1 MYTSAQRTRLLLILL
16 SFIICFILLLFKLG
30 FLQLIK
36 ASHFKKLADKQHLI
50 SIEIPAKR
58 GNIYDRN
65 MRELAV
71 SLNMNSVYAIPRE
84 IKNKGRVAE
93 ALSPVLK
100 LDKTFLLERLSRDKG
115 FIWLKRQVDDITA
128 YRVKS
133 QKLDYIDMVK
143 EGKRFYPKGKL
154 ASHTIGFAG
163 TDNRGLEGLELFF
176 DRYLKGRDGQK
187 IINRDAKRREVF
199 HLDFRFIPPRDGNS
213 LVLTL
218 DEMIQYFTERELDR
232 LYKETKC
239 KGASVVVMDPNTGEI
254 LALANRPTFELNNV
268 TNYSPDAR
276 RNRAITDTFEP
287 GSTFKIVTASA
298 ALEENIVGLEE
309 KFFCENGEF
318 RIFNHSLNDHV
329 PYGYLKFREV
339 IEKSS
344 NIGTV
349 KVAMRLGQERLY
361 RYAKLYGVGL
371 KTNIELPG
379 EVGGFIRAP
388 KFWSKLSITAIPI
401 GQEVTVTTLQLAC
414 AISAIANNGIFMKP
428 LIVKRIIDSEG
439 ETIKEFK
446 ITPLR
451 RVISENTALEMKSIL
466 WQVVEAGTGQKA
478 KLEGYSSAGKTGTA
492 QKVEPNGTYS
502 HSHFVASFLGFA
514 PVEKPR
520 IAIAVVVD
528 EPRPF
533 YYGGTVAAPV
543 FQRIAND
550 SLRYLKVEPDKI
562 LAGSQQKE
570 IKLIQTH

>member
-30 FLQLIK
+30 FLQLIR
-36 ASHFKKLADKQHLI
+36 ASQFKKLADKQHLI

-65 MRELAV
+65 MKELAV

-84 IKNKGRVAE
+84 IKNKSQVAE
-93 ALSPVLK
+93 MLSPILK
-100 LDKTFLLERLSRDKG
+100 LDKAFLLERLSRDKG
-115 FIWLKRQVDDITA
+115 FIWLKRQIDDITA
-128 YRVKS
+128 FRVKS

-143 EGKRFYPKGKL
+143 EGRRFYPKAEL

-163 TDNRGLEGLELFF
+163 TDNTGLEGLELFF
-176 DRYLKGRDGQK
+176 DRYLKGKDGQK
-187 IINRDAKRREVF
+187 IINRDAKKREVL
-199 HLDFRFIPPRDGNS
+199 HLEWRFIPARDGNS

-218 DEMIQYFTERELDR
+218 DEMIQYFAERELDR

-254 LALANRPTFELNNV
+254 LALANRPTFELNH
-268 TNYSPDAR
+268 TADYSQDSR

-309 KFFCENGEF
+309 NFFCENGEF
-318 RIFNHSLNDHV
+318 KIFNHSLHDHV
-329 PYGYLKFREV
+329 PHGYLKFREV

-361 RYAKLYGVGL
+361 RYAKLYGVAA

-379 EVGGFIRAP
+379 EVGGFIRVP
-388 KFWSKLSITAIPI
+388 RLWSKLSITAIPI

-414 AISAIANNGIFMKP
+414 AISAIANNGVFIKP
-428 LIVKRIIDSEG
+428 LIVRRIIDSEG

-451 RVISENTALEMKSIL
+451 RVISEDTAMRMKSIL
-466 WQVVEAGTGQKA
+466 WQAVETGTGQKA
-478 KLEGYSSAGKTGTA
+478 KLYGYTSAGKTGTA
-492 QKVEPNGTYS
+492 QKVEPSGIYS
-502 HSHFVASFLGFA
+502 HRRFVASFIGFA

-520 IAIAVVVD
+520 IAIVVVVD

-550 SLRYLKVEPDKI
+550 ALRYLKIEPGKN
-562 LAGSQQKE
+562 LAGTQQKE
-570 IKLIQTH
+570 IRVAKD